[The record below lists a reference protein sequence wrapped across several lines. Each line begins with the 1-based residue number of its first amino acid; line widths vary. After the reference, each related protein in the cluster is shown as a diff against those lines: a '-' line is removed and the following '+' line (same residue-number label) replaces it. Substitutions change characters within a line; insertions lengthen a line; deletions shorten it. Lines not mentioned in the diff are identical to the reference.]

1 MNNII
6 EVQIKNNV
14 IVINREQK
22 GKISVQKKIR
32 IGIEILWYVEEYAL
46 NRIKRQNKWYFFKRL
61 SK

>member
-22 GKISVQKKIR
+22 GKISVKKQKKSELAQIHYDM
-32 IGIEILWYVEEYAL
+32 LKSML
-46 NRIKRQNKWYFFKRL
+46 
-61 SK
+61 